1 VYFVLSADA
10 DSTLPPLAMA
20 WAGLVVGSIC
30 LVALAIAG
38 LLPLHASTHQVWF
51 LHHRTSWL
59 VPVLGL
65 SLVAAVFAYTSGIA
79 AARVLGAK
87 LSSFVGLSEVL
98 FAVLFAWL
106 LLGQLPGTIQILGGA
121 FIVGGVALV
130 QVDELHGS
138 TEDRPTASAGRS
150 GRSLASPEHEVSARP
165 GS

>member
-1 VYFVLSADA
+1 MR
-10 DSTLPPLAMA
+10 PL
-20 WAGLVVGSIC
+20 IE
-30 LVALAIAG
+30 
-38 LLPLHASTHQVWF
+38 VWF

-106 LLGQLPGTIQILGGA
+106 LLGQLPGAIQILGGV

-130 QVDELHGS
+130 QVDELRGS
-138 TEDRPTASAGRS
+138 TPEDRHRPTAAAVRS
-150 GRSLASPEHEVSARP
+150 GRSLASSDHEVSA
-165 GS
+165 